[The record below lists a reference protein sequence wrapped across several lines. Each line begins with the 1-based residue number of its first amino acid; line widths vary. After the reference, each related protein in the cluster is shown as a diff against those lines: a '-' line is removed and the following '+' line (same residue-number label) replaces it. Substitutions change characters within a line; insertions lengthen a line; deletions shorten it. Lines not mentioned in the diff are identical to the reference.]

1 VVHIRVVFDCIA
13 VEQVVMAFGGL
24 VTGQDTIG
32 IALCSPFIHPT

>member
-1 VVHIRVVFDCIA
+1 
-13 VEQVVMAFGGL
+13 MAFGGL